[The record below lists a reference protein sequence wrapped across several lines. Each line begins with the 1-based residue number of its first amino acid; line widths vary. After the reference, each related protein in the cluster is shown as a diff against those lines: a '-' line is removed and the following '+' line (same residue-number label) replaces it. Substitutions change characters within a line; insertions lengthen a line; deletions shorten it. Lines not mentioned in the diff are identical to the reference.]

1 MTDPHTNQKKRKKD
15 DFLMQGMILAIAMVM
30 TKVIGA
36 LYRIPLTNIL
46 GDEGN
51 GFYGYAFEVY
61 AFALM
66 LSSLSLPTA
75 VSKLV
80 SARMAMRQRR
90 NAFRVFLGSLVFSVI
105 VGVLASLIV
114 FFGADMIAANLMK
127 SPLSAYAL
135 RVLAVGLFV
144 VALLGVLR
152 GYFQGLGT
160 MMPTA
165 VSQIIE
171 QVVNAVVSI
180 AGASV
185 LFKIGIAAGEKRN
198 EELLGPAYGA
208 AGGTLGTVAGAVF
221 ALLFLLFSF
230 FIYRKVIRR
239 QIRADRTKK
248 KESYR
253 HILKI
258 LILTIIPVIFSTAI
272 YNINQILDLS
282 FFNQIMAAQGFTEKE
297 YMTLQ
302 GIYTGKYNT
311 LINIPL
317 AMANGLAASVIP
329 SLTMAAAT
337 KNKKEIHGKIEQ
349 TIKLTML
356 IAIPCFIGFIVLAK
370 PLMILLYNDA
380 NTTPALTLA
389 LGAVTVVLYSLS
401 TVTNSIL
408 QGLDKM
414 AEPAKNA
421 GISLIVH
428 LAALF
433 LMLIVFKWN
442 IYALV
447 GSNIIFSLCMCYL
460 NIRAIRLTCGYRQEI
475 DKTYLKPLTAA
486 LVMGIVTYVVHLL
499 FDVLIGGRFVATGL
513 SILIAMPVYAV
524 VVLKLGTLSKRFY
537 RIAKRG
543 CDLPDMQETASASGA
558 LEKINSVG
566 V

>member
-15 DFLMQGMILAIAMVM
+15 DFLMQGMILALAMVM

-460 NIRAIRLTCGYRQEI
+460 NIRAIRQTCGYRQEI

-524 VVLKLGTLSKRFY
+524 VVLKLGTLSKKDFTALPKGDAIY
-537 RIAKRG
+537 RICKKLHL
-543 CDLPDMQETASASGA
+543 LPWH
-558 LEKINSVG
+558 
-566 V
+566 

>member
-105 VGVLASLIV
+105 VGVLASLVV
-114 FFGADMIAANLMK
+114 FFGADIIAANLMK

-185 LFKIGIAAGEKRN
+185 LFKIGIAAEEKRN

-408 QGLDKM
+408 QGLNKM

-433 LMLIVFKWN
+433 LMLTVFKWN

-524 VVLKLGTLSKRFY
+524 VVLKLGTLSKKDFTALPKGDAIY
-537 RIAKRG
+537 RICKKLHL
-543 CDLPDMQETASASGA
+543 LPGH
-558 LEKINSVG
+558 
-566 V
+566 

>member
-114 FFGADMIAANLMK
+114 FFRADMIAANLMK

-258 LILTIIPVIFSTAI
+258 LILTIVPVIFSTAI

-282 FFNQIMAAQGFTEKE
+282 FFNQIMVAQGFTEKE

-408 QGLDKM
+408 QGLNKM

-524 VVLKLGTLSKRFY
+524 VVLKLGTLSKKDFTALPKGDAIY
-537 RIAKRG
+537 RICKKLHL
-543 CDLPDMQETASASGA
+543 LPGH
-558 LEKINSVG
+558 
-566 V
+566 

>member
-15 DFLMQGMILAIAMVM
+15 DFLMQGMILALAMVM

-208 AGGTLGTVAGAVF
+208 AGTLGTVAGAVF

-421 GISLIVH
+421 GLSLIVH

-524 VVLKLGTLSKRFY
+524 VVLKLGTLSKKDFTALPKGDAIY
-537 RIAKRG
+537 RICKKLHL
-543 CDLPDMQETASASGA
+543 LPGH
-558 LEKINSVG
+558 
-566 V
+566 

>member
-15 DFLMQGMILAIAMVM
+15 DFLMQGMILALAMVM

-258 LILTIIPVIFSTAI
+258 LILTTIPVIFSTAI

-460 NIRAIRLTCGYRQEI
+460 NIRAIRQTCGYRQEI

-524 VVLKLGTLSKRFY
+524 VVLKLGTLSKKDFTALPKGDAIY
-537 RIAKRG
+537 RICKKLHL
-543 CDLPDMQETASASGA
+543 LPWH
-558 LEKINSVG
+558 
-566 V
+566 

>member
-46 GDEGN
+46 DDEGN

-272 YNINQILDLS
+272 YNINQILYLS

-513 SILIAMPVYAV
+513 SILIAMQVYAV
-524 VVLKLGTLSKRFY
+524 VVLKLGTLSKKDFTALPKGDAIY
-537 RIAKRG
+537 RICKKLHL
-543 CDLPDMQETASASGA
+543 LPGH
-558 LEKINSVG
+558 
-566 V
+566 